1 MLFMLLNVIFATAG
15 VILSILIIIQLL
27 LLVSDHSV
35 GMEVRLGNIKKNRKE
50 CTLKERLPSF
60 QILNHKV
67 SWIYSVP

>member
-15 VILSILIIIQLL
+15 VISSILIIIQLL
-27 LLVSDHSV
+27 LLLSDHSV
-35 GMEVRLGNIKKNRKE
+35 GMEVKLVIYKNRKE

-60 QILNHKV
+60 LLNHKV

>member
-35 GMEVRLGNIKKNRKE
+35 GMEVRLGNIQEQERMHSKRKV
-50 CTLKERLPSF
+50 TKFSNF
-60 QILNHKV
+60 K
-67 SWIYSVP
+67 S